1 MWRGVTDR
9 LRGLPERFPK
19 ARGALGALWSHVRDE
34 PLVGIALSVLL
45 HLALLVLIVYMGGP
59 AMKQSVKRGEP
70 LFVELPEIKDQ
81 APRGNPAARTPGPP
95 ALPTP
100 EPPRPPAPQA
110 QPVPPAR
117 PTPPAP
123 RVAESRPK
131 AAEPPRV
138 ASTRPAEPVRERSAP
153 PADKPAPR
161 PPEAPAPDAKNALP
175 APAEEARTAPAT
187 PAPPA
192 AAHTPEPARPASPGG
207 PQVASVAPSS
217 REPVFD
223 LKSLGRG
230 GGAGGRG
237 QGRGGI
243 EGEPIPLDSRDPKYN
258 DYLDR
263 IRRMIKEKWGYPC
276 VQNTG
281 TRQCE
286 YKTAQLVIEFGI
298 AKDGKVPFVNVLR
311 TSGYPIYDDYAVTA
325 IKLASP
331 FPPVPD
337 DLGKKG
343 VPIMATFNYI
353 VDTSLV
359 NLLR

>member
-1 MWRGVTDR
+1 MWQGVSDR
-9 LRGLPERFPK
+9 LRGLPGRFPK
-19 ARGALGALWSHVRDE
+19 AAEVVGALWRHVRDE
-34 PLVGIALSVLL
+34 PLLGITLSVLL
-45 HLALLVLIVYMGGP
+45 HLALLVLIVYTGGA

-100 EPPRPPAPQA
+100 EPPRPAAPKA
-110 QPVPPAR
+110 QPVPSAR

-123 RVAESRPK
+123 RVAESKPSVP
-131 AAEPPRV
+131 EPPRV
-138 ASTRPAEPVRERSAP
+138 ASARPAEPVRERSAP
-153 PADKPAPR
+153 PADKPTPR
-161 PPEAPAPDAKNALP
+161 PPEPPAPDAKNAP
-175 APAEEARTAPAT
+175 AVPAEEPRST

-192 AAHTPEPARPASPGG
+192 QPSAEAARPASPGG
-207 PQVASVAPSS
+207 TQVAAVAPSN
-217 REPVFD
+217 RPPVYD

-237 QGRGGI
+237 EGRGGI

-298 AKDGKVPFVNVLR
+298 AKDGKVPFVNVVR
-311 TSGYPIYDDYAVTA
+311 TSGYAIYDDYAVTA

-337 DLGKKG
+337 DLSKKG
-343 VPIMATFNYI
+343 IPIMATFNYI

>member
-1 MWRGVTDR
+1 MWRTLTDR
-9 LRGLPERFPK
+9 FRALPDRFPK
-19 ARGALGALWSHVRDE
+19 AAGTLGALWGHVRDE
-34 PLVGIALSVLL
+34 PLFGIAFSIIL
-45 HLALLVLIVYMGGP
+45 HVGLIVLIVYFGGP

-100 EPPRPPAPQA
+100 EPPRPPAPRA
-110 QPVPPAR
+110 Q
-117 PTPPAP
+117 PTPPAPPPRPAAP
-123 RVAESRPK
+123 RVAESKPV
-131 AAEPPRV
+131 EPSRT
-138 ASTRPAEPVRERSAP
+138 ASVRPADAPRERTAP
-153 PADKPAPR
+153 PTERLAPR
-161 PPEAPAPDAKNALP
+161 PSEPPAPDAKSAAP
-175 APAEEARTAPAT
+175 APAEETRAAPAAPAAPSAPAAEASR
-187 PAPPA
+187 PAP
-192 AAHTPEPARPASPGG
+192 PGG
-207 PQVASVAPSS
+207 PQVASVPPSS

-223 LKSLGRG
+223 LKSMGRG

-237 QGRGGI
+237 EGRGGI
-243 EGEPIPLDSRDPKYN
+243 EGEPIPLDSRDPKFN

-311 TSGYPIYDDYAVTA
+311 TSGYSIYDDYAVTA

-337 DLGKKG
+337 SLGGKKG
-343 VPIMATFNYI
+343 VPIAATFNYI

-359 NLLR
+359 NMLR

>member
-1 MWRGVTDR
+1 MWRDVTDR
-9 LRGLPERFPK
+9 LRALPERFPK
-19 ARGALGALWSHVRDE
+19 ATAILGALWSRVRDE
-34 PLVGIALSVLL
+34 PLIGIALSILL
-45 HLALLVLIVYMGGP
+45 HVALIVLIVYMGGP
-59 AMKQSVKRGEP
+59 ALQPSVKRGEP

-95 ALPTP
+95 ALPAP
-100 EPPRPPAPQA
+100 EPLRPPAPVA
-110 QPVPPAR
+110 QPTPPAR

-123 RVAESRPK
+123 RVAEARPK
-131 AAEPPRV
+131 APEPPRV
-138 ASTRPAEPVRERSAP
+138 ASTRPSEPVRDRPAP
-153 PADKPAPR
+153 AEKPAPR
-161 PPEAPAPDAKNALP
+161 PSEPPAPDAKNALP
-175 APAEEARTAPAT
+175 TPTEEARAAPA
-187 PAPPA
+187 APA
-192 AAHTPEPARPASPGG
+192 APASEPARPASPGG
-207 PQVASVAPSS
+207 PQVASLPPSS

-237 QGRGGI
+237 EGRGGI

-263 IRRMIKEKWGYPC
+263 IRRMIKDKWGYPC

-337 DLGKKG
+337 ALSKKG
-343 VPIMATFNYI
+343 IPIMATFNYI

>member
-1 MWRGVTDR
+1 MWRDVTGR
-9 LRGLPERFPK
+9 LRALPERFPRVT
-19 ARGALGALWSHVRDE
+19 ANLGSLWGRFRDE
-34 PLVGIALSVLL
+34 PLFGIVFSVLF
-45 HLALLVLIVYMGGP
+45 HVALIVLIIYLSGP
-59 AMKQSVKRGEP
+59 GTKQSVKRGEP

-81 APRGNPAARTPGPP
+81 APPGNPAARTPGPP
-95 ALPTP
+95 AAPVP
-100 EPPRPPAPQA
+100 EPPSPPAPRA
-110 QPVPPAR
+110 QPTPPAPPPR
-117 PTPPAP
+117 APAPAP

-131 AAEPPRV
+131 PAEPPRV
-138 ASTRPAEPVRERSAP
+138 ASTRPAEPSRPTEP
-153 PADKPAPR
+153 PAPA
-161 PPEAPAPDAKNALP
+161 DARSTTP
-175 APAEEARTAPAT
+175 APAEEARAAPPSPAAPA
-187 PAPPA
+187 A
-192 AAHTPEPARPASPGG
+192 EPSRPSSPGG
-207 PQVASVAPSS
+207 PQVASVPPSS
-217 REPVFD
+217 REPTYD

-237 QGRGGI
+237 EGRGGI

-263 IRRMIKEKWGYPC
+263 IRRMIKDKWGYPC

-337 DLGKKG
+337 ALSKKG
-343 VPIMATFNYI
+343 IPIMATFNYI